1 MVADSVDVADVT
13 ADESVEAE
21 LGVVELWGV
30 LDVCGFGRLLSM
42 ERRGLAGRGSGSGS
56 ASMGAAEAG
65 TGASYA
71 FVNVLRTVGETALR
85 VSSRS
90 EVELLPKVR
99 SW

>member
-1 MVADSVDVADVT
+1 MVADSVEVADVT
-13 ADESVEAE
+13 AEESVEAE
-21 LGVVELWGV
+21 LGVVELEGVLEVWGV
-30 LDVCGFGRLLSM
+30 ERLLSM
-42 ERRGLAGRGSGSGS
+42 ERRGFAGR
-56 ASMGAAEAG
+56 ANMGAADVG

-71 FVNVLRTVGETALR
+71 FVKVLRTVGETALS